1 MSDIPQNTK
10 PQWGAIVMDMF
21 ILVAAMGALAYI
33 CNLAMKPF
41 EHVAPT
47 DSLVSLIRKGAVR
60 GQEDQPFLNELAAMR
75 QQGFINAGD
84 TSGRTPLMWA
94 AYANF
99 NDPAKTVKK
108 DLERLYYVK
117 ALLAEPSLK
126 LDAEDKDGFNALHWA
141 AWSGM
146 PQTSMLLVQAGLN
159 INEPEKNGYTPL
171 MLAAKRGNS
180 EVVQM
185 LLQLGADATLV
196 NKEGNTAFQ
205 LAVAAEKDYSLNS
218 SRVYTLIYSENR
230 EKGYR
235 ETVELLDSSSTLS
248 SSAKLF

>member
-1 MSDIPQNTK
+1 
-10 PQWGAIVMDMF
+10 MDMF

-47 DSLVSLIRKGAVR
+47 DSLVSLIRKGDVG
-60 GQEDQPFLNELAAMR
+60 GQVDQPFLDELAAMR
-75 QQGFINAGD
+75 QQGFINVGD
-84 TSGRTPLMWA
+84 MSGRTPLMWA

-99 NDPAKTVKK
+99 NDPAKTAKK

-126 LDAEDKDGFNALHWA
+126 LEAKDKDGFNALHWA

-146 PQTSMLLVQAGLN
+146 PKTAMLLVQAGLN
-159 INEPEKNGYTPL
+159 INEPEDNGYTPL
-171 MLAAKRGNS
+171 MLAAKRGNF
-180 EVVQM
+180 EVVQL
-185 LLQLGADATLV
+185 LLQLGADSTLV
-196 NKEGNTAFQ
+196 NKEGNTALQ
-205 LAVAAEKDYSLNS
+205 LAVKAEQDYRLNA

-230 EKGYR
+230 EQGYR
-235 ETVELLDSSSTLS
+235 KTVDLLEADSTCPSSSELL
-248 SSAKLF
+248 